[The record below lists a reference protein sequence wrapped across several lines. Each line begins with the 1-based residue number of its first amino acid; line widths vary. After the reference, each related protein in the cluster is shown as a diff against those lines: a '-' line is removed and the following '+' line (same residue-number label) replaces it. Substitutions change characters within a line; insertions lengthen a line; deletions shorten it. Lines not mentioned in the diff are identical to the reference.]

1 MLRKLW
7 NQASFRYSLLSAL
20 IWGLAAHAYAFF
32 HDFFSHDALNAM
44 VATPVEEHWKIELG
58 RFLFPL
64 YRTIIRNSLAL
75 PWIIGLFTIL
85 WAALALYLLSRIFR
99 LKSFAS
105 IFFAGGILLINR
117 TVICLAATYIYEL
130 DIDMLS
136 ILFAVLAVYLWRCR
150 RWGFLWGAIPVAL
163 CLGIYQCNLSAVVTL
178 IIFSCVLSLVQEG
191 GQNNQ
196 TDGAG
201 TLKRNHHDGTGAFQR
216 ILIRGLLSL
225 VMIALGLALYYLLLR
240 IVLSIT
246 GIQLVTNTYNSI
258 TNAFL
263 PKNHGFFSLIIG
275 TYRNFFN
282 TLFPAQTSYPRII
295 ITVLTALILLGTL
308 WLLAQNCFKNRPS
321 AACLVLAAV
330 LLLILPLGANT
341 AYILNDGQTHDL
353 MKYAVWMF
361 FLFPVILAE
370 NTKAPGK
377 KKTPVRKAFLPQA
390 LYALLFV
397 LLMDNILT
405 ANSLYLKKNLE
416 QHATLSVMT
425 RVFDDIQKTE
435 GYVSGETPL
444 CFIGVPTLGGQ
455 MPGFG
460 TYYNFTGNW
469 SQNAI
474 DADTYLYYYHT
485 YAAYT
490 RYYLNQPVTFCTIE
504 QYNALKGDPLISA
517 APLWPAQGSIFWQ
530 DGVLVIHLS

>member
-1 MLRKLW
+1 
-7 NQASFRYSLLSAL
+7 
-20 IWGLAAHAYAFF
+20 
-32 HDFFSHDALNAM
+32 
-44 VATPVEEHWKIELG
+44 
-58 RFLFPL
+58 
-64 YRTIIRNSLAL
+64 
-75 PWIIGLFTIL
+75 
-85 WAALALYLLSRIFR
+85 
-99 LKSFAS
+99 
-105 IFFAGGILLINR
+105 
-117 TVICLAATYIYEL
+117 
-130 DIDMLS
+130 MLS
-136 ILFAVLAVYLWRCR
+136 IFFAVLAVYLWRCR

-191 GQNNQ
+191 SQKNQ
-196 TDGAG
+196 ADGAG

-225 VMIALGLALYYLLLR
+225 VMIALGLALYYLILR

-263 PKNHGFFSLIIG
+263 PKNHGFF
-275 TYRNFFN
+275 
-282 TLFPAQTSYPRII
+282 
-295 ITVLTALILLGTL
+295 
-308 WLLAQNCFKNRPS
+308 
-321 AACLVLAAV
+321 
-330 LLLILPLGANT
+330 
-341 AYILNDGQTHDL
+341 YILNDGQTHDL

-377 KKTPVRKAFLPQA
+377 KKAPVKKAFLPQA
-390 LYALLFV
+390 LYVLLFV

-425 RVFDDIQKTE
+425 RVLDDIQKTE

-490 RYYLNQPVTFCTIE
+490 RYYLNQPVAFCTIE
-504 QYNALKGDPLISA
+504 QYNALKTDPLISA